1 MFVFLRRIKM
11 AIKVIQQCLSTR
23 RHLVHKAVEP
33 EKLSTT
39 VLNKV
44 NEQLE
49 NNQRFW
55 SIKFDGVFSQVIKQ
69 GSTAVAFSRSGEPQL
84 SVQHIEQEILGLPD
98 GVYFGELWTPAYSH
112 TEINGASRRHI
123 QQPWLQFHI
132 NDCVSIPDFLAG
144 QSTDTF
150 TQRTALLKNNIGSLD
165 STSIRFVW
173 QYSQKPHVEKYLKD
187 WKAFTGVPFAID
199 GFIHRSDSVWTAGAG
214 LGGELV
220 KDKNNISLDL
230 PITGMVE
237 GKGKNKGT
245 LGALLVSLDGVIIPV
260 RGRISNELANEWW
273 NNSELIIGKIA
284 RVDALGYS
292 SNGKLREPRFISL
305 VYHKLPIEKTP

>member
-1 MFVFLRRIKM
+1 MTIE
-11 AIKVIQQCLSTR
+11 IIQQCLSAR

-69 GSTAVAFSRSGEPQL
+69 GNTATAFSRSGEPQL

-98 GVYFGELWTPAYSH
+98 GVYFGELWTPACSH
-112 TEINGASRRHI
+112 SAINGASRTHT

-150 TQRTALLKNNIGSLD
+150 IQRTASLENNMTSLCSD
-165 STSIRFVW
+165 SLYFVW
-173 QYSQKPHVEKYLKD
+173 QYAQKPHVEKYLKD
-187 WKAFTGVPFAID
+187 WKSFKGVLFAID

-260 RGRISNELANEWW
+260 RGRISNELANIWW
-273 NNSELIIGKIA
+273 NNPEIVVGKIA

-292 SNGKLREPRFISL
+292 SNGKLREPRLID
-305 VYHKLPIEKTP
+305 VVHHKLPADMETT